1 MISKIVDDINFSL
14 GKYLFILGIFY
25 SSLMILFLFEFP
37 IPFLLIVSG
46 LIFLII
52 LYDFKW
58 GIYLLVFIVPFS
70 PSIDFINIGSRS
82 IGLPFEYMISSMII
96 LSWIINRLLNKNYKI
111 MFNYL
116 NLIIFTL
123 IIFTVLSIFRAV
135 LQVGFSNS
143 LSGVTSFVGLFQF
156 VLVFYIIFELKLDLT
171 EHLKIVKLIL
181 IAGAVSS
188 IISLIHYLFFLD
200 EVYRL
205 EPFFDALLRSENV
218 KANPNTYAGFQM
230 IVCLLGIGFIKYF
243 KNYWKYLAIS
253 ASILSLI
260 VILLTKSR
268 SSLLGLVV
276 GLLFIA
282 YYNRLKIIPLL
293 TLLLFIPIFLSSQ
306 KYLERYSS
314 MWQIITSERIH
325 KIFIRLNEKDLD
337 WERIKVMGLEGYR
350 TDVVSGALRITAWI
364 DGVKLIS
371 NRPFLGYG
379 YKLNYLYSN
388 WQTSENYF
396 LDIWI
401 MIGVFGFMNIL
412 LIFLYLLKYSWRFLN
427 SKNLYSYHYSRFY
440 LSFLVSITVIS
451 LTGSVLFSPK
461 LASYFWIL
469 NSLLLGLSNE
479 KNSHSLT

>member
-1 MISKIVDDINFSL
+1 
-14 GKYLFILGIFY
+14 
-25 SSLMILFLFEFP
+25 
-37 IPFLLIVSG
+37 
-46 LIFLII
+46 
-52 LYDFKW
+52 
-58 GIYLLVFIVPFS
+58 
-70 PSIDFINIGSRS
+70 
-82 IGLPFEYMISSMII
+82 
-96 LSWIINRLLNKNYKI
+96 
-111 MFNYL
+111 
-116 NLIIFTL
+116 
-123 IIFTVLSIFRAV
+123 
-135 LQVGFSNS
+135 
-143 LSGVTSFVGLFQF
+143 
-156 VLVFYIIFELKLDLT
+156 
-171 EHLKIVKLIL
+171 
-181 IAGAVSS
+181 
-188 IISLIHYLFFLD
+188 
-200 EVYRL
+200 
-205 EPFFDALLRSENV
+205 
-218 KANPNTYAGFQM
+218 
-230 IVCLLGIGFIKYF
+230 
-243 KNYWKYLAIS
+243 
-253 ASILSLI
+253 
-260 VILLTKSR
+260 
-268 SSLLGLVV
+268 
-276 GLLFIA
+276 
-282 YYNRLKIIPLL
+282 
-293 TLLLFIPIFLSSQ
+293 
-306 KYLERYSS
+306 